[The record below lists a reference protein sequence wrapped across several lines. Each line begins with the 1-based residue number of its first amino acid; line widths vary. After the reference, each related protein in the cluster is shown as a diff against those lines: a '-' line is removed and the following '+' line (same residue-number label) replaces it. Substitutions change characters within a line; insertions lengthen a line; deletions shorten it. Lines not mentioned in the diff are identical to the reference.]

1 MTERNPRL
9 AEAGVFH
16 VAREL
21 AIRSARVCVLPTGWQ
36 GKDLDAQKMI
46 NGKLVSVEIQVKTAK
61 DKVTFWPVGQM
72 VQTWTGP
79 DRYYIFVRR
88 VHGEF
93 EVFMEQASVVA
104 AEVAEVDRRQRAKG
118 NKPTFGPCWCLTGQY
133 ATTGAEERTRRLWEE
148 FFR

>member
-1 MTERNPRL
+1 MTQRDPRM
-9 AEAGVFH
+9 ADAGVFH

-21 AIRSARVCVLPTGWQ
+21 ALRKARVCVLPTGWQ
-36 GKDLDAQKMI
+36 GKDLDAQKVI

-79 DRYYIFVRR
+79 DRYYAFVRR

-93 EVFMEQASVVA
+93 EVFMEQAAVVA
-104 AEVAEVDRRQRAKG
+104 REVAEAKRRTDERG
-118 NKPTFGPCWCLTGQY
+118 CKPWALAWMMSGRDAAP
-133 ATTGAEERTRRLWEE
+133 GAEDRTRRQWEE